1 MTHREFYKVCSSGP
15 TDKTPLHIFLASNSN
30 MNPRIAL
37 IVVDVQEGIA
47 NLNDGVP
54 DAEKIV
60 PAIDSIL
67 RLARSHNEMAISTSK
82 SKDKI
87 VELLFVQHDDKDPE
101 DSLFRGKPTW
111 NLVLPPR
118 QGAKNE
124 RLIFKNVGVYEPWI
138 Y

>member
-1 MTHREFYKVCSSGP
+1 MTSS
-15 TDKTPLHIFLASNSN
+15 T
-30 MNPRIAL
+30 AL

-54 DAEKIV
+54 DAEKII

-67 RLARSHNEMAISTSK
+67 RLARTHNEMAITTSK

-87 VELLFVQHDDKDPE
+87 VEILFVQHDDKDPE
-101 DSLFRGKPTW
+101 DPLYRGKPTW
-111 NLVLPPR
+111 NLVFPPR
-118 QGAKNE
+118 QGATNE
-124 RLIFKNVGVYEPWI
+124 RLISKKVGVYQSWI